1 MTWELISGLQVT
13 DISLKF
19 FRQFDQ
25 NIEIGT
31 YRKGSEIY
39 ESLTLTITSWAERT
53 ILFLSDH
60 TPDDYVLTLAID
72 KTTGEPVGPRGAIH
86 PLSATLSVYGAY
98 NGLIPP
104 SWTHGGH
111 STGRPWNDPTTV
123 WNDNFNVGFGVGN
136 QFVAGWGGRDS
147 EASAIVAENNTSPFT
162 TVDNYAESTGHG
174 TDCKQHNHHSS
185 SASIT

>member
-1 MTWELISGLQVT
+1 LQAQYFGTLHAAEQLFDALMTWELIGELQVT

-19 FRQFDQ
+19 FRPFDP

-31 YRKGSEIY
+31 YHKGSEVY
-39 ESLTLTITSWAERT
+39 ENLTLTITSWAEKT

-60 TPDDYVLTLAID
+60 TPDDYILSLAID

-104 SWTHGGH
+104 SWAHGGH
-111 STGRPWNDPTTV
+111 STRGPWNDPTIA
-123 WNDNFNVGFGVGN
+123 WNGNFNVGFGEGS
-136 QFVAGWGGRDS
+136 QFVAGCGVE
-147 EASAIVAENNTSPFT
+147 EAQERL
-162 TVDNYAESTGHG
+162 
-174 TDCKQHNHHSS
+174 
-185 SASIT
+185 

>member
-1 MTWELISGLQVT
+1 MQAQYFGTLHAAEQLFDALMTWELIGELQVT
-13 DISLKF
+13 DVSLKF

-25 NIEIGT
+25 DIETGT

-53 ILFLSDH
+53 VLFLSDH

-86 PLSATLSVYGAY
+86 PLSATLSIYGAY

-104 SWTHGGH
+104 SWAHGGH
-111 STGRPWNDPTTV
+111 STGRPWNDQTIV
-123 WNDNFNVGFGVGN
+123 LNDDFNVRFGEGN
-136 QFVAGWGGRDS
+136 QFVAGCGVE
-147 EASAIVAENNTSPFT
+147 EAQK
-162 TVDNYAESTGHG
+162 HLRL
-174 TDCKQHNHHSS
+174 
-185 SASIT
+185 